1 MLTMGNMWYAY
12 VSHPDT
18 TPDYNK
24 PPTFDPLIGFPNGR
38 KERCVKATREE
49 LDKANIPLDKRDYC
63 VDYFLALVKCRHDH
77 YPRTQKHCSH
87 ELHAWETCEKDE
99 TYFLKHVFLMSGW
112 LAGYSLG
119 CQPVDYS
126 NSPQALR
133 MVKVCWLFYMSKFI
147 ELLDTVFFILRKK
160 FNQVSFLHVFHHG
173 IMPISWWF
181 GVKLVP

>member
-1 MLTMGNMWYAY
+1 MGNMWYAY

-99 TYFLKHVFLMSGW
+99 
-112 LAGYSLG
+112 
-119 CQPVDYS
+119 
-126 NSPQALR
+126 
-133 MVKVCWLFYMSKFI
+133 
-147 ELLDTVFFILRKK
+147 
-160 FNQVSFLHVFHHG
+160 
-173 IMPISWWF
+173 
-181 GVKLVP
+181 